1 MLCYKTGHPLLDV
14 TDRWVASI
22 EDSPKPPPCRVT
34 LTYPVINNALSAV
47 FPFAGAGKIELV
59 KVHIIESIDIEL

>member
-1 MLCYKTGHPLLDV
+1 MDV

-59 KVHIIESIDIEL
+59 KVHIIESIDIELEYI